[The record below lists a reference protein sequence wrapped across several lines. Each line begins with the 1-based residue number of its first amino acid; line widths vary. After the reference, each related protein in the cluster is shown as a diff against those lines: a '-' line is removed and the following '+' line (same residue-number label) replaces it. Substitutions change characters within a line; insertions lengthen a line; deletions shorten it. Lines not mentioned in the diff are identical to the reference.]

1 MDGSGPM
8 QAALGG
14 DGPRPCLGVGRSLTG
29 RRWLWRGETPG
40 DDTPGGDSSGRMA
53 AAIAQRCDLPEIVG
67 RLLHAR
73 GVVPDGA
80 AAFLEPTLRAL
91 LPDPSCLADMDV
103 AADRLAHAA
112 MRAETVGIFGD
123 YDVDG
128 ACAAAVLATLLRA
141 LGCVVLTHVPDRMLE
156 GYGPNAPALLG
167 MTGRGATLIVCVD
180 CGTAAPEPLAAVAAV
195 ADVVILDHH
204 IAEGPPPPVLATV
217 NPNRLDCRSGLG
229 SLCAAAIA
237 FLTGIAAVRVL
248 RRAGWF
254 ATRAEPDLISL
265 LDMVALATICD
276 VMPLGGLNRA
286 LVTQGLKVMAR
297 RARPGIAA
305 LLDVAVVREAPSAFT
320 CGFALGPRI
329 NAGGRISDAG
339 LGLRL
344 LLCRDAD
351 EARLLAERLDAVNR
365 QRRHVEA
372 AILDRAMALAEAQ
385 IAADHAVLMLSGPDW
400 HPGVVGIV
408 AGRVKERFNRPSLVG
423 ALLADGTVKG
433 SGRSVPGLDLGAAV
447 IAARQCGLLLTG
459 GGHAMAAGFSL
470 HGARLDDFH
479 GFLDERLAVAR
490 SRPAALDLGVDGML
504 SVAGASVELATHVCR
519 LAPFGT
525 GNEEPVFVLPN
536 VRVVRCDRIGK
547 EGNTLRALI
556 EGEGGGAR
564 LKALLFRAGDG
575 PVARAMEARDGA
587 RLHLAGQLRG
597 ETWNGQASAGF
608 FISDASL
615 AASA

>member
-1 MDGSGPM
+1 MPGVDLLRP
-8 QAALGG
+8 APGG
-14 DGPRPCLGVGRSLTG
+14 RVPRPCLDVGRSLTG
-29 RRWLWRGETPG
+29 RRWLWRDESLSGVGLPDG
-40 DDTPGGDSSGRMA
+40 DASGRMA

-67 RLLHAR
+67 RLLHGR
-73 GVVPDGA
+73 GVMPDGA

-91 LPDPSCLADMDV
+91 LPDPCCLADMDA
-103 AADRLAHAA
+103 AADRLARAA
-112 MRAETVGIFGD
+112 MGGETVGIFGD

-128 ACAAAVLATLLRA
+128 ACAAAVLATLLRG
-141 LGCVVLTHVPDRMLE
+141 LGCVVLTHVPDRMRE
-156 GYGPNAPALLG
+156 GYGPNAQALLG
-167 MTGRGATLIVCVD
+167 LTGQGATLIVCVD
-180 CGTAAPEPLAAVAAV
+180 CGTAAPEPLAAVAGL

-204 IAEGPPPPVLATV
+204 MAEGPPPPVLATV
-217 NPNRLDCRSGLG
+217 NPNRLDCGSGLG

-237 FLTGIAAVRVL
+237 FLAGIATVRTL

-254 ATRAEPDLISL
+254 AARPEPDLLSL

-305 LLDVAVVREAPSAFT
+305 LLDVAAVREAPSALT

-329 NAGGRISDAG
+329 NAGGRIGDAG

-365 QRRHVEA
+365 QRRQVEA
-372 AILDRAMALAEAQ
+372 AILDHAMALAQAQ
-385 IAADHAVLMLSGPDW
+385 LEADHAVLMLSGADW

-408 AGRVKERFNRPSLVG
+408 AGRVKEHFNRPSLVG
-423 ALLADGTVKG
+423 ALLGDGSIKG

-447 IAARQCGLLLTG
+447 IAARQAGLLLTG

-470 HGARLDDFH
+470 RQTCLPDFH
-479 GFLDERLAVAR
+479 AFLDERLADAR
-490 SRPAALDLGVDGML
+490 SRPAALDLGVDGVL
-504 SVAGASVELATHVCR
+504 SVAGASVELASHVCR
-519 LAPFGT
+519 LAPFGM
-525 GNEEPVFVLPN
+525 GNEEPVFALPR
-536 VRVVRCDRIGK
+536 VRVLRADRIGK
-547 EGNTLRALI
+547 EANTVRALI

-575 PVARAMEARDGA
+575 PVARALEARDGA
-587 RLHLAGQLRG
+587 RLHLAGQLRA
-597 ETWNGQASAGF
+597 ETWNGQVSAGF
-608 FISDASL
+608 FITDASL
-615 AASA
+615 VP